1 MSEAAVP
8 VKTVRPFWWSVRR
21 ELWENPAIW
30 MGPLAIEAVVLLAQA
45 FATLHHPGEVTRAAA
60 AGSAKAAQSLNM
72 PYAAAAGAVFVISFV
87 VSLFYCAGALH
98 GERRDR
104 SILFWKSLPVS
115 DTTTV
120 LSKAAIPLAVQPLI
134 VLAVAIVTQLLM
146 AGWTTVVLLATG
158 TDPSLYWRFL
168 HLPLMWVMLPY
179 GLVVNALW
187 LAPLFAWFLLVS
199 AWAKRMTFVWAIGPW
214 LAAALFEFL
223 AFRSRHVWQ
232 LIASRL
238 FDGYGLAFTVGGQGK
253 APIQSLSQV
262 DVGAVVASPGLWLG
276 LVFAAACLAACVWL
290 RRRHDPI

>member
-1 MSEAAVP
+1 MSEAAV
-8 VKTVRPFWWSVRR
+8 VKKVRPFWWSVRR
-21 ELWENPAIW
+21 EVWENPAIW
-30 MGPLAIEAVVLLAQA
+30 MAPLAIEAVVLLAQV

-72 PYAAAAGAVFVISFV
+72 PYAAAAGAVFVISFI

-115 DTTTV
+115 DATTV
-120 LSKAAIPLAVQPLI
+120 LAKAAVPLAVQPVI
-134 VLAVAIVTQLLM
+134 ILAVAVVAQLLM
-146 AGWTTVVLLATG
+146 AAWTAVVLLANG
-158 TDPSLYWRFL
+158 VDPSLYWRFL

-187 LAPLFAWFLLVS
+187 LAPVFTWFLLVS

-223 AFRSRHVWQ
+223 TFRTRHVWN
-232 LIASRL
+232 LIGARL
-238 FDGYGLAFTVGGQGK
+238 FDGYGLAYTVGGQGK
-253 APIQSLSQV
+253 APVSRLA
-262 DVGAVVASPGLWLG
+262 DVAPMAVATSPGLWAG
-276 LVFAAACLAACVWL
+276 LVFAAACLTACVWL
-290 RRRHDPI
+290 RRRHEPI

>member
-1 MSEAAVP
+1 MSEPITVR
-8 VKTVRPFWWSVRR
+8 KVRPFFWSLRR

-30 MGPLAIEAVVLLAQA
+30 MAPLAIEGVVLLAQA
-45 FATLHHPGEVTRAAA
+45 FATLHHPGEMTRAAA

-87 VSLFYCAGALH
+87 VSLFYCASALH

-120 LSKAAIPLAVQPLI
+120 LSKAAIPLVVQPMI

-168 HLPLMWVMLPY
+168 HLPLIWVMLPY

-199 AWAKRMTFVWAIGPW
+199 AWAKRMAFVWAVAPW

-223 AFRSRHVWQ
+223 AFRSRHVWN
-232 LIASRL
+232 LIGSRI
-238 FDGYGLAFTVGGQGK
+238 FDGYGLAYTVGGQGK
-253 APIQSLSQV
+253 APISKLADV
-262 DVGAVVASPGLWLG
+262 DPMVVVGSPGLWAG
-276 LVFAAACLAACVWL
+276 LAFAAAFLTACVWL

>member
-1 MSEAAVP
+1 MSEAVATR
-8 VKTVRPFWWSVRR
+8 KVRPFFWSVRR

-30 MGPLAIEAVVLLAQA
+30 MAPLAIEGVVLLAQA

-60 AGSAKAAQSLNM
+60 AGSVKAAQSLNM
-72 PYAAAAGAVFVISFV
+72 PYAAAAGAVFVIGFI

-115 DTTTV
+115 DAKTV
-120 LSKAAIPLAVQPLI
+120 LAKAAVPLAVQPAVI
-134 VLAVAIVTQLLM
+134 LAVAVAAQLLM
-146 AGWTTVVLLATG
+146 AAWTTLVLLANG
-158 TDPSLYWRFL
+158 VDPALYWRFL
-168 HLPLMWVMLPY
+168 KLPLIWAMLPY

-187 LAPLFAWFLLVS
+187 LAPLFCWFLLVS
-199 AWAKRMTFVWAIGPW
+199 AWAKRMTFVWAVGPW

-223 AFRSRHVWQ
+223 TFHSRHVWG
-232 LIASRL
+232 LMASRI
-238 FDGYGLAFTVGGQGK
+238 FDGYGLAYTVGGQGK
-253 APIQSLSQV
+253 APVSRLADV
-262 DVGAVVASPGLWLG
+262 DPLAVAASPGLWAG